1 MHIYFKSNNCLFLML
16 IIYKNNKINR
26 DGFIRDVKEKYK

>member
-1 MHIYFKSNNCLFLML
+1 MHIYFKSNDCLFLML
-16 IIYKNNKINR
+16 IYKNNKTNR